1 VNDAA
6 SSPGTSTPEGRE
18 ADPPV
23 PAGEAPRGEAATT
36 GRARAIRRR
45 ATAIDHDM
53 KEMQV
58 SDQAQALERSA
69 LESKDRGELMTI
81 ATAMGGKPGSRAK
94 KADIID
100 MIFDLAG
107 VTPGDERSS
116 SEASSA
122 EASSDDAAQDDE
134 SDAAPADAPAAEQG
148 SADEDVD
155 DVDSDD
161 AGADEQDSAE
171 ADDRPPRPRGRNQPR
186 GGQGAQKQR
195 DQSQD
200 GSRQRG
206 QRQDGQR
213 QDGQKQDGQR
223 QDGQKQDGQKQD
235 GGPSDAN
242 QDDPNHKVSEQGGG
256 EQGQDG
262 GEPEPGNRR
271 RRRRGRD
278 RGGNQDEQ
286 APQEPVEVDGLL
298 DLRDEGYGFLRVS
311 GYLPSKDDVY
321 VSVKQSRQFSLR
333 KGDRITGASRPA
345 SRNEKNPALLR
356 IDTVNGLDPDAAR
369 QRPKFDT
376 LTPLSPD
383 EVLRLESPD
392 EPYNMTRRIV
402 DLVSPIGKGQR
413 GMIVSPPKAGKTTIM
428 KEIARSIEANHPDV
442 HLIVLLV
449 DERPEEV
456 TDMARSVAKSE
467 VAASTFDRPPE
478 EHVQVAELTIERAKR
493 LVESGSD
500 VVIILDGIT
509 RLARAYNQVAPQSG
523 RIMSGGVDAAALYP
537 PKKIFGAARNL
548 EEGGSL
554 TILATALVETG
565 SRMDEVIFEE
575 FKGTGNMELK
585 LDRRLAERR
594 IFPAIDVDSSSTRHE
609 ELLFEKKQLDQVW
622 TLRRVLSGMAAE
634 SGNPGAGL
642 ELLVDRMKSFRDND
656 AFLSEIAK
664 DMRK

>member
-1 VNDAA
+1 VG
-6 SSPGTSTPEGRE
+6 SIHPFSRVRPGGGVVPHPDHRGQTSV
-18 ADPPV
+18 DLQV
-23 PAGEAPRGEAATT
+23 IDTT
-36 GRARAIRRR
+36 
-45 ATAIDHDM
+45 HP
-53 KEMQV
+53 KETHV
-58 SDQAQALERSA
+58 SDQTQALERSA
-69 LESKDRGELMTI
+69 LESKDRSELMTI
-81 ATAMGGKPGSRAK
+81 ATAMGGKPGSRTK
-94 KADIID
+94 KADLVD
-100 MIFDLAG
+100 MIFELAG
-107 VTPGDERSS
+107 ITPADET
-116 SEASSA
+116 AVA
-122 EASSDDAAQDDE
+122 DTG
-134 SDAAPADAPAAEQG
+134 DAAPAPVEPSTEEPPAEETRTDAG
-148 SADEDVD
+148 
-155 DVDSDD
+155 
-161 AGADEQDSAE
+161 AGADEAGRDE
-171 ADDRPPRPRGRNQPR
+171 ADPESTTDQAAPR
-186 GGQGAQKQR
+186 GGRGTRGGATPPAPQGPNRQARGRQDDEKQGGRQGA
-195 DQSQD
+195 
-200 GSRQRG
+200 GRQG
-206 QRQDGQR
+206 GGDGQGAR
-213 QDGQKQDGQR
+213 
-223 QDGQKQDGQKQD
+223 D
-235 GGPSDAN
+235 GGRNGSDRGRADAD
-242 QDDPNHKVSEQGGG
+242 QDDPNRADPNHADPNRADPNRADPNRADPNRAEGGG
-256 EQGQDG
+256 GDD
-262 GEPEPGNRR
+262 PEPGNRR

-278 RGGNQDEQ
+278 RGGNVQDDQ
-286 APQEPVEVDGLL
+286 NQGPLEPVEVDGLL
-298 DLRDEGYGFLRVS
+298 DLRDEGYGFLRVA

-321 VSVKQSRQFSLR
+321 VSVKQTRQFSLR

-369 QRPKFDT
+369 HRPKFDS
-376 LTPLSPD
+376 LTPLFPD
-383 EVLRLESPD
+383 EPLRLESAD

-456 TDMARSVAKSE
+456 TDMRRSVDKSE

-493 LVESGSD
+493 LVEAGRD

-537 PKKIFGAARNL
+537 PKRIFGAARNL

-594 IFPAIDVDSSSTRHE
+594 IFPAIDVDASSTRHE
-609 ELLFEKKQLDQVW
+609 ELLYEKKQLDQVW
-622 TLRRVLSGMAAE
+622 KLRRVLSGMAAE
-634 SGNPGAGL
+634 SGNSGAGL
-642 ELLVDRMKSFRDND
+642 ELLVDRMKSFRDNA
-656 AFLSEIAK
+656 AFLTEISK
-664 DMRK
+664 DTRK